1 MIMGKYFMQGDDLRE
16 PFSVRRAVFV
26 EELNQPESA
35 AFDGADG
42 DCIHALAY
50 DDERVPAATGR
61 LRLHEDGTFEIG
73 CVAVLADKRRQ
84 KLGDFIVRLLLD
96 RAFLCGAME
105 IFLTATAESAP
116 FFESIGFAATGEK
129 TDAGVPMSVRRG
141 GVKTACGHHS
151 DPAPACPGCG

>member
-1 MIMGKYFMQGDDLRE
+1 MIMGKYFMQGDDLYE

-26 EELNQPESA
+26 EELNDAEPA
-35 AFDGADG
+35 AFDGADS

-50 DDERVPAATGR
+50 DDERVPVATGR

-73 CVAVLADKRRQ
+73 FVAVLADKRRQ

-96 RAFLCGAME
+96 RAFLCGATE
-105 IFLTATAESAP
+105 IRLTARPGSVP
-116 FFESIGFAATGEK
+116 FFESIGFAACGDP

-141 GVKTACGHHS
+141 HVKTACGHHH

>member
-16 PFSVRRAVFV
+16 PFAVRRAVFV
-26 EELNQPESA
+26 EELKLPEAA

-50 DDERVPAATGR
+50 DDERVPVATGR
-61 LRLHEDGTFEIG
+61 LQLTPDGTFHIG

-105 IFLTATAESAP
+105 IYLLACPDAVP
-116 FFESIGFAATGEK
+116 FFESIGFTATGDPVEG
-129 TDAGVPMSVRRG
+129 GVPMSVRRG
-141 GVKTACGHHS
+141 HVKTACGHHD